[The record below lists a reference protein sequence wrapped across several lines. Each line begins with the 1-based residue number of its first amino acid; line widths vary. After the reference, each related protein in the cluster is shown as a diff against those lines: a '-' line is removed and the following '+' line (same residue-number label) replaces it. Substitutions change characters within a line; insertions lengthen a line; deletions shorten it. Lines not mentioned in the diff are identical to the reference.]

1 MTVKVFGHLIL
12 ISRDFSILFL
22 SFLLRFTFDRE
33 DIIIKHERLCMI
45 ILKHLEIRQKYSAAR
60 RIFNSLLS
68 VWNCGKTRYFMLVI
82 LLSNT
87 CTANLYSHMI

>member
-45 ILKHLEIRQKYSAAR
+45 ILKHLEIRQKYSAR
-60 RIFNSLLS
+60 RLNFNSLFA
-68 VWNCGKTRYFMLVI
+68 VWKCSQTLCGVLDRLR
-82 LLSNT
+82 
-87 CTANLYSHMI
+87 